1 MQGTSGKN
9 LSRAIS
15 TYLNQTGPGDY
26 NLPRLFGEPNVETQ
40 KRTNPAF
47 TFRSRVRL
55 PWSPEHKIDFVGNSS
70 PAATK
75 YSPYQDNK
83 KFNNI
88 HFSVGKT
95 KKFLE
100 NSRAVALKATLPVSY

>member
-1 MQGTSGKN
+1 MALSTLDSAYLGNTKYSTSKNAKAPSHGSHSHLIQGTSGKN

-26 NLPRLFGEPNVETQ
+26 NLPRMFGEPSIETQ

-47 TFRSRVRL
+47 SIRSRVRL
-55 PWSPEHKIDFVGNSS
+55 PWSPEHKVDFLGSSS

-75 YSPYQDNK
+75 YSP
-83 KFNNI
+83 F
-88 HFSVGKT
+88 
-95 KKFLE
+95 
-100 NSRAVALKATLPVSY
+100 